1 MRAGITPR
9 HTWERPEACQ
19 ARLDYR
25 AAGSRDPQ
33 ARLWKA
39 RSSSPCSTSGISPR
53 LLRPTIPASGSCPA
67 AIRCSP
73 TSVRANGAC
82 CERKLLAIQAR
93 VRRDSK
99 PLRGKDKIALAV
111 GVDLNHYKMAKHFV
125 IAIADSDL
133 TSERNAFLLL
143 SSQ

>member
-1 MRAGITPR
+1 LFDKRDLAEITSPD
-9 HTWERPEACQ
+9 HPSER
-19 ARLDYR
+19 LM
-25 AAGSRDPQ
+25 
-33 ARLWKA
+33 
-39 RSSSPCSTSGISPR
+39 PCGNP
-53 LLRPTIPASGSCPA
+53 
-67 AIRCSP
+67 
-73 TSVRANGAC
+73 
-82 CERKLLAIQAR
+82 LLAEERARKRRVLRTARKAR

-99 PLRGKDKIALAV
+99 PLRGKDKLALAV